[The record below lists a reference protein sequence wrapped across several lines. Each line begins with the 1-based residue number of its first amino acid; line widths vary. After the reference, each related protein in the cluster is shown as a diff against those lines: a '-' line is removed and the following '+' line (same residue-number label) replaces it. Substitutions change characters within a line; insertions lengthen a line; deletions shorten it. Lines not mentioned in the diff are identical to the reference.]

1 VLALEAECAGALLP
15 TLAALS
21 AHRKA
26 HTGTPQRGFR
36 NGYNRCENHLPQRWQ
51 HYRLIARFLA
61 GSPNLVPLF
70 RGIGSIPKVVRF
82 CCFFMRCI
90 VNWRQSRGYLAVVLV
105 MLGPAAVASD
115 VAKVSWHT
123 DVQTAWKA
131 TQKQGRPLLV
141 FVTRADCYY
150 CSQMKDRTYANL
162 AVAGAIN
169 QSFVPL
175 VLDGGGQT
183 ALLKELNV
191 TSYPST
197 FVISPQAVIVARI
210 DGYVAPDVFATR
222 LLSLRS
228 PVPVAS
234 VSKDR

>member
-1 VLALEAECAGALLP
+1 M
-15 TLAALS
+15 
-21 AHRKA
+21 
-26 HTGTPQRGFR
+26 
-36 NGYNRCENHLPQRWQ
+36 
-51 HYRLIARFLA
+51 FL
-61 GSPNLVPLF
+61 
-70 RGIGSIPKVVRF
+70 
-82 CCFFMRCI
+82 MRCN
-90 VNWRQSRGYLAVVLV
+90 VNRGQRIGYLWVILVVL
-105 MLGPAAVASD
+105 GPVVVAND

-131 TQKQGRPLLV
+131 TQQQGRPLLV
-141 FVTRADCYY
+141 FVTRGDCRY
-150 CSQMKDRTYANL
+150 CSQMKDRTYGNL
-162 AVAGAIN
+162 AVAWAIN

-183 ALLKELNV
+183 ALLKELKV

-210 DGYVAPDVFATR
+210 DGYVTPEVLTTR

-234 VSKDR
+234 VSKNP